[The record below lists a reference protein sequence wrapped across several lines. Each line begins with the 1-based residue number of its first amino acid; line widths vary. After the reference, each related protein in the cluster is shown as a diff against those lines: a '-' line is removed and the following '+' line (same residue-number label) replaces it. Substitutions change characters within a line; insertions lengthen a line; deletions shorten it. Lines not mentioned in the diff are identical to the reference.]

1 MPTVAGRRYSYQ
13 RAAVSDFRDDCRLGY
28 LEKRANRISSTESRP
43 TIVPAKI
50 SSVGQRSA
58 ASLCHFILPEHPG
71 RWVKLFQP
79 PVRTVVCVG

>member
-58 ASLCHFILPEHPG
+58 EPQVYVTLSYRSILA
-71 RWVKLFQP
+71 
-79 PVRTVVCVG
+79 VG